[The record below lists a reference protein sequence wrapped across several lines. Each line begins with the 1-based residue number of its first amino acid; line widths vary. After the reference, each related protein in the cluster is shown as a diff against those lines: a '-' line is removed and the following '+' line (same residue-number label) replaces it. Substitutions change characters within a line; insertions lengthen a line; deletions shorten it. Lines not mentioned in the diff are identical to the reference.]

1 MRLIHLSWLRNIRCV
16 AGRLGCSCLLGLP
29 AEAIQKSKSVSKD
42 YFVATPSQGT
52 DRQTDRPSPN
62 KHACCVTSCDAAT
75 LPTGKPES
83 EYNQTRLR
91 RTAAELGGPPVK
103 QPSPVMKIAGH
114 TSQQR
119 QGFGK
124 HQARAFS
131 SGFSSAKKHRRQVE
145 KQHGHLVATCTGHL
159 SSVGGAARSSKRLP
173 CSLDTPTIVHP
184 AMQECKCPG
193 FRIALRFCL
202 AGDRLLLLHEFIG
215 IPQPIQVNSRFTQ
228 AARNLP
234 EGESQNKTCQ
244 SLQADEKVALGLAG
258 VGVPLLPKHC
268 TVCSTSD
275 SVRVDCKHKLPS
287 RLRACKAC
295 ACTCSWLE
303 LCELP
308 HESAS
313 NGSATSLAQVQ

>member
-1 MRLIHLSWLRNIRCV
+1 MWSRSRSPGSSAAPKEKLKPTGRPVHAPHSPELAAQHSLRRRTAGLLLSAGPASRGHSKKQISLEGLLR
-16 AGRLGCSCLLGLP
+16 SD
-29 AEAIQKSKSVSKD
+29 K
-42 YFVATPSQGT
+42 PSQGT

-159 SSVGGAARSSKRLP
+159 SSVGGAAPSSKRLP

-184 AMQECKCPG
+184 AMQECK
-193 FRIALRFCL
+193 
-202 AGDRLLLLHEFIG
+202 
-215 IPQPIQVNSRFTQ
+215 
-228 AARNLP
+228 
-234 EGESQNKTCQ
+234 
-244 SLQADEKVALGLAG
+244 
-258 VGVPLLPKHC
+258 
-268 TVCSTSD
+268 
-275 SVRVDCKHKLPS
+275 
-287 RLRACKAC
+287 
-295 ACTCSWLE
+295 
-303 LCELP
+303 
-308 HESAS
+308 
-313 NGSATSLAQVQ
+313 